1 MAAKW
6 RGIAEARKAFAR
18 LPEVARK
25 KAAALT
31 VSRNSAEEALV
42 RRGAVVNDC
51 PAILSAVLALIV
63 SCLHMAGRFRDRLPT
78 FSDPTG
84 IFDVRGVA
92 LASDLAAQGPI
103 KAGG

>member
-1 MAAKW
+1 MVAKW

-51 PAILSAVLALIV
+51 PAILSAVLALIA
-63 SCLHMAGRFRDRLPT
+63 CALHVPRRHRKGCPAFHRPSGIYGVRRVLIAGDFAT
-78 FSDPTG
+78 N
-84 IFDVRGVA
+84 
-92 LASDLAAQGPI
+92 GPI
-103 KAGG
+103 